1 MDFIVEFEHSPEFC
15 PHSNTVARKQF
26 EATRNLSMAKKL
38 GIEVVFAGIAVPE
51 HKTFMVLRASDFKSV
66 RSLFVKSGIVQTN
79 DVRIRILESFEEFAE
94 EIKSSTPMF

>member
-15 PHSNTVARKQF
+15 PHSNAVARKQF
-26 EATRNLSMAKKL
+26 ETTRDLSMAKKL

-51 HKTFMVLRASDFKSV
+51 HKTFMVLKAPDFKTV
-66 RSLFVKSGIVQTN
+66 RSLFVESGIVQTN
-79 DVRIRILESFEEFAE
+79 NVRIRILESFEEFAE